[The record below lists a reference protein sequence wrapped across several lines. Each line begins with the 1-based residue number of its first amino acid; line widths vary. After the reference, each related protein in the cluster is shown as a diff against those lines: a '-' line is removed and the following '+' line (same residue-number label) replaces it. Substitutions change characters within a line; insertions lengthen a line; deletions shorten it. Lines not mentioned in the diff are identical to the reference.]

1 VQVQQVVTRPVTL
14 LFTDVE
20 GATTL
25 WEEHA
30 DDVEGVLSRHAQ
42 ILGAAFARHDGR
54 IFATDGNGFG
64 VAFDDPES
72 ATEAA
77 VEAQEALS
85 SEAWPGDLRLRAR
98 MGIETGAAREH
109 QGAYLGPVATRAPR
123 IMAAAHGGQILVGV
137 RAAAL
142 IEGVA
147 LVDLGDHRLPDLP
160 RAERLFQVVVD
171 GAPTRFPPPHATAS
185 YRGNLPL
192 PADSLIGRER
202 TLAEVVELVR
212 THGLVT
218 LTGVGG
224 VGKTRLSIEVG
235 ASLADEHPDGVWMV
249 ELAPLTDAGA
259 VVDAIAT
266 TLGVTP
272 QPGAPVLTTLVEA
285 LSGRRALIVLDNC
298 EHLVGP
304 VATVVRA
311 LTARAPT
318 VRVLATS
325 REALD
330 VPGEQRR
337 LVLPL
342 TLDGGVGS
350 PAVTLFVERAR
361 DLGSRIDFDEAAT
374 AAAVLEI
381 CRSLDGLPLGIELAA
396 ARVTS
401 MSPIDIRDRLGDRFH
416 LLRATPRAPRRQQ
429 TLRDVVAWSYELL
442 DDDERALLLTTAV
455 FAGGFELAA
464 VTEVL
469 GSDDDLEVL
478 DLIHSLVGKSLVV
491 TGNAAGTTRYSV
503 LETIRQFAEEELAAT
518 GGIEDT
524 RDRHARW
531 FAREAVGR
539 WDRWNGPDWRDCG
552 DWLEVELANLRAALR
567 WSHSR
572 GDLETATD
580 IAAHSALVG
589 ASIQLFET
597 VGWAQDLLVAAT
609 RADVG
614 HLPRLYTAAAWGCFT
629 GSAEQA
635 VVAAQTALR
644 LEAEPR
650 YEPCEPGLSGL
661 VEALSQVYAGHLDRY
676 VDAAERV
683 AVLPGRPR
691 GWGLSLLLD
700 GLQASGRVDEALAL
714 TDEAMEAARELGNP
728 YFIAYAFWTCGS
740 AYAGADP
747 DRALALWRRGLDY
760 VRQHRVDFFVGFI
773 ARDAARLRLVDPDPD
788 DALTMFDAAI
798 EAFQQV
804 GNVAQLTI
812 TLASAT
818 ALFERID
825 RLDAATTL
833 REAVIRLPGS
843 EHHVPDLPEL
853 AGRLEARLGAEAF
866 AMHSAQGA
874 GMDLGDTARF
884 ARLEIQRA
892 REELRSLAAT
902 RASRPGGLSAREVEV
917 LRLAAGGLT
926 TREIAAS
933 LTISAKTADRHI
945 QNLYTKIGAGNRAAA
960 TRWAVEHGLVD

>member
-1 VQVQQVVTRPVTL
+1 MTF

-30 DDVEGVLSRHAQ
+30 GDFEGALVRHAE
-42 ILGAAFARHDGR
+42 ILDAAFSGHGGR
-54 IFATDGNGFG
+54 VFASDGNGFG
-64 VAFDDPES
+64 VAFEDPEN
-72 ATEAA
+72 AVEAA
-77 VEAQEALS
+77 VAAQDALAA
-85 SEAWPGDLRLRAR
+85 ETWPGGMRLRAR
-98 MGIETGAAREH
+98 MGLETGTAREH
-109 QGAYLGPVATRAPR
+109 NGGYLGPVTTRAAR
-123 IMAAAHGGQILVGV
+123 IMAAAHGGQVLVGA
-137 RAAAL
+137 RAAGL
-142 IEGVA
+142 LEGVV

-160 RAERLFQVVVD
+160 RAERLFQVSVE
-171 GAPTRFPPPHATAS
+171 GAPTLFPPPLAS
-185 YRGNLPL
+185 AAYRGNLPM

-202 TLAEVVELVR
+202 ILAEVVELVR
-212 THGLVT
+212 THRLVT

-235 ASLADEHPDGVWMV
+235 ASLTGEQPDGVWMV
-249 ELAPLTDAGA
+249 ELAPLTDPSS
-259 VVDAIAT
+259 VLDAIAT

-298 EHLVGP
+298 EHLVGA
-304 VATVVRA
+304 VAAAVSTLIA
-311 LTARAPT
+311 GAPT
-318 VRVLATS
+318 LRVLATS
-325 REALD
+325 REALE

-342 TLDGGVGS
+342 ALDGGVSS

-401 MSPIDIRDRLGDRFH
+401 MSPIDIRDRLGDRFS
-416 LLRATPRAPRRQQ
+416 LLRATPRSPRRQQ

-442 DDDERALLLTTAV
+442 DDEDRALLLSTAV

-464 VTEVL
+464 ITEVV
-469 GSDDDLEVL
+469 GSDDDLKVL
-478 DLIHSLVGKSLVV
+478 DLIHSLVRKSLVV
-491 TGNAAGTTRYSV
+491 TDNTAGTTRYSV
-503 LETIRQFAEEELAAT
+503 LETIRQFAEEELAAS
-518 GGIEDT
+518 GGIEAA
-524 RDRHARW
+524 RDRHALRFAHEATARW
-531 FAREAVGR
+531 A
-539 WDRWNGPDWRDCG
+539 RWNGPEWRDCG
-552 DWLEVELANLRAALR
+552 DWLEVELANLRTALR
-567 WSHSR
+567 WSRARHN
-572 GDLETATD
+572 LETATD
-580 IAAHSALVG
+580 IAAHSALMG
-589 ASIQLFET
+589 ASIQVFEA
-597 VGWAQDLLVAAT
+597 VGWAQDLLDDAT

-629 GSAEQA
+629 GRAERA
-635 VVAAQTALR
+635 VVAAQTAGR
-644 LEAEPR
+644 LEADPR
-650 YEPCEPGLSGL
+650 YEPCEPGMSGL
-661 VEALSQVYAGHLDRY
+661 VEALSHVYAGHLDRY
-676 VDAAERV
+676 VDVAERV
-683 AVLPGRPR
+683 AALPGNARA
-691 GWGLSLLLD
+691 WGLSLLLD

-714 TDEAMEAARELGNP
+714 TEEAMAAARELGNP
-728 YFIAYAFWTCGS
+728 YFIAYAYWTSGS
-740 AYAGADP
+740 AYSRTDP
-747 DRALALWRRGLDY
+747 ARALALWRRGLDY

-773 ARDAARLRLVDPDPD
+773 ARDAARLRLVDADPD

-825 RLDAATTL
+825 RLDAAATL
-833 REAVIRLPGS
+833 HEAVIRLPGS
-843 EHHVPDLPEL
+843 EHHVPALPEL
-853 AGRLEARLGAEAF
+853 ADRLEARLGAEAF
-866 AMHSAQGA
+866 RLHSAQGA

-892 REELRSLAAT
+892 RDALRTPAAT
-902 RASRPGGLSAREVEV
+902 RAARPGGLSAREVDV
-917 LRLAAGGLT
+917 LRLAAEGLT
-926 TREIAAS
+926 TREIAAR

-945 QNLYTKIGAGNRAAA
+945 QNLYTKIGASNRAAA